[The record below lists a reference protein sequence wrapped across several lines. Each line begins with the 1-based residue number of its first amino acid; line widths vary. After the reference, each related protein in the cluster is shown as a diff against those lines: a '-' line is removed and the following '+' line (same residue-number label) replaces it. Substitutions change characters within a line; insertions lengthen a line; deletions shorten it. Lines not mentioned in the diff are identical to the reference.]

1 MPGTPGEP
9 EMAVAVGH
17 QKSHDLAGVE
27 KPSPVSWRAKNL
39 MTAVMRGAGSVD
51 AAVSCST
58 RVAEN
63 STASP
68 GVRGNGRGPARPR
81 NQSDMSGEWAT
92 ASNRRSWI
100 SPAQSLCQEIR
111 SPAA

>member
-1 MPGTPGEP
+1 
-9 EMAVAVGH
+9 
-17 QKSHDLAGVE
+17 
-27 KPSPVSWRAKNL
+27 
-39 MTAVMRGAGSVD
+39 MTALMRGTVPMD

-58 RVAEN
+58 RVAEK

-81 NQSDMSGEWAT
+81 NQSDMSGEWAA
-92 ASNRRSWI
+92 ASNRRSWM